1 MHTRAIALLVALTLL
16 VAGCGSDAGSDAGT
30 STTKAAAEGPD
41 LTEVEFTDLT
51 GQAEVEVTVRDNTFV
66 KQYIEVSPGTTVTF
80 SNRGRT
86 EHNVLPA
93 IDGSFE
99 PIQIAQLKPGMEA
112 TITFDEPGDYPYY
125 CSLHG
130 TKTKGMIGGIRV
142 VEA

>member
-1 MHTRAIALLVALTLL
+1 
-16 VAGCGSDAGSDAGT
+16 
-30 STTKAAAEGPD
+30 
-41 LTEVEFTDLT
+41 
-51 GQAEVEVTVRDNTFV
+51 V